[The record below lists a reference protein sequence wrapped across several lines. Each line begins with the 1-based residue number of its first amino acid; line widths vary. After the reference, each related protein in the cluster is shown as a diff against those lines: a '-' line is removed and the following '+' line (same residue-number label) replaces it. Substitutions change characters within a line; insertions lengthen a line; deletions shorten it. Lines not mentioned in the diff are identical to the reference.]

1 MPDTKIIAAI
11 QRYLRVRHEVLE
23 LGRQYPARIGGND
36 NIIGRIGEFIAL
48 RYLEKLGQRPSK
60 TDLAS
65 NNPGYNLVDNRVKT
79 QVKVITEENKRG
91 RSVRLRK
98 PWTQFVLVELGAN
111 YQCTRI
117 GILTASEHQR
127 ARRENTGWSPEPI
140 VSTSMLAE
148 NGLIGRYG
156 SVRTGADVAM

>member
-1 MPDTKIIAAI
+1 MSDTKIIAAI
-11 QRYLRVRHEVLE
+11 QRYLRARHEVIE
-23 LGRQYPARIGGND
+23 LGRQYPARIDGND

-65 NNPGYNLVDNRVKT
+65 NNAGCDLVENRVKT
-79 QVKVITEENKRG
+79 QVKVITEENKQG
-91 RSVRLRK
+91 RSMRLRET
-98 PWTQFVLVELGAN
+98 WTQFVLVELGAN

-117 GILTASEHQR
+117 GILTASEHRR
-127 ARRENTGWSPEPI
+127 ARRENTSWSAEPI
-140 VSTSMLAE
+140 VSIGMLAK

-156 SVRTGADVAM
+156 TVRLGADIAI